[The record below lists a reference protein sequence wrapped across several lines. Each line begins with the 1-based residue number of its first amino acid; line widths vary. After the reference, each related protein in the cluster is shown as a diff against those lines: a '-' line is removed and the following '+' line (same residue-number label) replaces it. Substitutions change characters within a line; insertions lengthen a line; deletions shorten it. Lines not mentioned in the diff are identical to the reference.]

1 MSEGEAIERSDPAA
15 SSPGAPSSPRVGR
28 WLLALQALA
37 LIGLG
42 FSYHELFTAPPA
54 AEVDAQRQLEYW
66 LFVPTENAP
75 LVVLALAGWLVY
87 RRWPR
92 IRALDR
98 ATGPVWLIAPSLA
111 LGIAVYLWATYTGA
125 VHLQAFSLAF
135 NALGLAALY
144 WGLPGL
150 RVLWLPIVFVLFC
163 VPIPA
168 PLFLAL
174 VWKLQLFTAEYT
186 GWLLYLMREPAL
198 VSGDQILRASQG
210 FQVIEGCSGLRS
222 AETLTMLTIILIDL
236 FGRRGLHALV
246 LFSLAPL
253 VAFGLNGL
261 RVLTLILNPH
271 AELLGVHTLQ
281 GVGILLAGLLTIYAL
296 DGLLERFP
304 ARPFSASAALPS
316 GRTHAAPGAA
326 LGIPAGL
333 LVLLALVTT
342 VVSRWGPVWQPPDP
356 GPRMLRAKITEALS
370 AWKSSPSQSDWMFVG
385 SASFGELVHRHYQV
399 RGDRVR
405 GEEVEVFI
413 GTANLGPR
421 GGSPLSPV
429 TERPGSGWAV
439 LETSARPVQP
449 DGRVVKA
456 QVLKKGGKRVL
467 AYHWSAGALGLP
479 RETFRALLGLD
490 HSPFRRASTLYTA
503 RISTPLVDR
512 PPDTPA
518 RARLRA
524 EQRLSLVYEH
534 LEPTLRAIESV
545 TPRG

>member
-1 MSEGEAIERSDPAA
+1 
-15 SSPGAPSSPRVGR
+15 
-28 WLLALQALA
+28 
-37 LIGLG
+37 
-42 FSYHELFTAPPA
+42 
-54 AEVDAQRQLEYW
+54 
-66 LFVPTENAP
+66 
-75 LVVLALAGWLVY
+75 
-87 RRWPR
+87 
-92 IRALDR
+92 
-98 ATGPVWLIAPSLA
+98 
-111 LGIAVYLWATYTGA
+111 
-125 VHLQAFSLAF
+125 
-135 NALGLAALY
+135 
-144 WGLPGL
+144 
-150 RVLWLPIVFVLFC
+150 
-163 VPIPA
+163 
-168 PLFLAL
+168 
-174 VWKLQLFTAEYT
+174 
-186 GWLLYLMREPAL
+186 MREPAL

-246 LFSLAPL
+246 LFLCAPL

-281 GVGILLAGLLTIYAL
+281 GVAILLAGLLAIYAL
-296 DGLLERFP
+296 DGLLERYL
-304 ARPFSASAALPS
+304 ARRDGARASAPPPTSASASSASAASPPR
-316 GRTHAAPGAA
+316 RTHASPGAA
-326 LGIPAGL
+326 FAIPAGL
-333 LVLLALVTT
+333 LVALALVTT
-342 VVSRWGPVWQPPDP
+342 VIYRWGPVWQPPDP
-356 GPRMLRAKITEALS
+356 GPRMLRAKITEALG
-370 AWKSSPSQSDWMFVG
+370 AWKSSPSESDWMFVG
-385 SASFGELVHRHYQV
+385 SASFGELVHRRY
-399 RGDRVR
+399 RVR

-429 TERPGSGWAV
+429 TERPSSGWAV

-449 DGRVVKA
+449 DGRVVQA

-490 HSPFRRASTLYTA
+490 HSPFRRPSALYSA

-512 PPDTPA
+512 PPDTPV

-524 EQRLSLVYEH
+524 EQRLSLVYEQ
-534 LEPTLRAIESV
+534 LEPTLRAIESG